1 MNRRALSIPETVQQR
16 RRRYERIAAK
26 VSVAVGVA
34 SCRREKEHDSFVV
47 IGAALYVGKNG
58 MKFKY

>member
-34 SCRREKEHDSFVV
+34 SCRREKEQDSFVV

-58 MKFKY
+58 MKFK